1 MPRMNP
7 QLYEHY
13 DLRAI
18 STRKVSFQCLYDVIP
33 VLDTGIQLFHNHQNV
48 VFLHKI
54 ATFML
59 TNLIKFLDPSV
70 WALG

>member
-1 MPRMNP
+1 MLF
-7 QLYEHY
+7 Q
-13 DLRAI
+13 
-18 STRKVSFQCLYDVIP
+18 VSSLVIR
-33 VLDTGIQLFHNHQNV
+33 VRDTGIQLFHNHQNV
-48 VFLHKI
+48 VFLHKM

>member
-1 MPRMNP
+1 M
-7 QLYEHY
+7 
-13 DLRAI
+13 
-18 STRKVSFQCLYDVIP
+18 SFQCLYDVIP

-48 VFLHKI
+48 VFLHKM